1 MSRHARRKAWA
12 VAGLLLALCWCG
24 APRAA
29 TPAAWKDSGFAINA
43 GAMTLR
49 AVFEEFSR
57 AYGVRLAL
65 EIDGERLV
73 KGRLKAD
80 NGVEFLNRLAGTQQF
95 RWFVY
100 NDTLYVTPAGANT
113 SLRLEVGEDAVQDA
127 KSALIG
133 LGLFD
138 ERFGWGELPD
148 EGVVIVSGP
157 RSYVELARDTLLP
170 KEKKASPRK
179 GRQIMIFR
187 LKYASANDRVIN
199 SRGKS
204 ETIPGVKTIL
214 GNLLLGPHTAEKLT
228 DPKRRF
234 DVDSSKRSRLP
245 KLGKGE
251 ASDGGDAGRLPLF
264 APPDSGARNRVLA
277 EDGDAPVPG
286 ASASSRGQQPQP
298 RDDEPAARIEADST
312 LNAIMIY
319 DNINK
324 KEMYAAL
331 IAELDLP
338 PQQIEIEALIVD
350 IDRGK
355 LADMGVEWGVR
366 AGAVNGT
373 FNSTTG
379 ASQGTSLPLPGATL
393 LINDIGRFY
402 ARLKAMEST
411 GEARLLAS
419 PTILTLDNVPA
430 VLDLSRSAYVSLVGE
445 RVADLADVTA
455 GTMLRVIPR
464 IIHDGGQTRVRLEVD
479 IEDGTL
485 DSPDSVSGVD
495 GKPGAVSAAVT
506 RSTISTQ
513 AIIDAQQTLMIGG
526 YHAESMKRD
535 KQKVPLL
542 GDLPLVGGL
551 FRSETQSDST
561 KERLFLITPRIS
573 GGAGDAER
581 NAMAARPARAK
592 AAPAAP
598 VAVLEKSVAAAA
610 APAPAPA
617 AQDSVVI
624 GGGLRFPARKF
635 KCTAPRRIGML

>member
-1 MSRHARRKAWA
+1 MSRQACVRTLAI
-12 VAGLLLALCWCG
+12 AGLLLLQLFWCA

-29 TPAAWKDSGFAINA
+29 TPASWKDSGFSINA

-49 AVFEEFSR
+49 SVFEEFSR
-57 AYGVRLAL
+57 AYGVRLSM
-65 EIDGERLV
+65 EIDGDRLV
-73 KGRLKAD
+73 KGGRIKAD
-80 NGVEFLNRLAGTQQF
+80 NGVEFLNRLGGIHRF

-100 NDTLYVTPAGANT
+100 NDTLYVTPAGAST
-113 SLRLEVGEDAVQDA
+113 SLRIEVGEDAVQDA

-138 ERFGWGELPD
+138 DRFGWGELPD

-170 KEKKASPRK
+170 KEKKTPRK
-179 GRQIMIFR
+179 GRQIMMFR
-187 LKYASANDRVIN
+187 LKYASATDRTIN

-214 GNLLLGPHTAEKLT
+214 GNLLFGPHSAEKVT

-234 DVDSSKRSRLP
+234 DADSSKRSRLP

-251 ASDGGDAGRLPLF
+251 AAESGGEGLAPLF
-264 APPDSGARNRVLA
+264 TAPDSAGKNRVMA
-277 EDGDAPVPG
+277 EDGG
-286 ASASSRGQQPQP
+286 AQSSRSQQQQPREEEAP
-298 RDDEPAARIEADST
+298 PRIEADST

-331 IAELDLP
+331 IAELDVQ
-338 PQQIEIEALIVD
+338 PQQIEIEAMIVD
-350 IDRGK
+350 IDRSK

-366 AGAVNGT
+366 AGVVNGV
-373 FNSTTG
+373 FNSTTQS
-379 ASQGTSLPLPGATL
+379 SQGTSLPLPGATL
-393 LINDIGRFY
+393 LISDAGRFY
-402 ARLKAMEST
+402 ARLKAMQST
-411 GEARLLAS
+411 GEARVLAT

-485 DSPDSVSGVD
+485 DSPDSVSGAD
-495 GKPGAVSAAVT
+495 GKAGSVSAAVT

-526 YHAESMKRD
+526 YHAESLKRD

-542 GDLPLVGGL
+542 GDLPLLGGL
-551 FRSETQSDST
+551 FRSETESDST

-573 GGAGDAER
+573 GSDGIEHKTMSGR
-581 NAMAARPARAK
+581 
-592 AAPAAP
+592 P
-598 VAVLEKSVAAAA
+598 VAAAAVKEKPVTVLEKSVAVEA
-610 APAPAPA
+610 APLLSTAPSTV
-617 AQDSVVI
+617 QDSVVI
-624 GGGLRFPARKF
+624 GSGLRLPPRKF
-635 KCTAPRRIGML
+635 KCTPARRVGML

>member
-1 MSRHARRKAWA
+1 MSRQVYVRTLAI
-12 VAGLLLALCWCG
+12 AGLLLLQLFWCA
-24 APRAA
+24 APQAA
-29 TPAAWKDSGFAINA
+29 TPASWKDSGFSINA

-49 AVFEEFSR
+49 SVFEEFSR
-57 AYGVRLAL
+57 AYGVRLSM
-65 EIDGERLV
+65 EIDGDRLV
-73 KGRLKAD
+73 KGGRIKAD
-80 NGVEFLNRLAGTQQF
+80 NGVEFLNRLGGIHRF

-100 NDTLYVTPAGANT
+100 NDTLYVTPAGAST
-113 SLRLEVGEDAVQDA
+113 SLRIEVGEDAVQDA

-138 ERFGWGELPD
+138 DRFGWGELPD

-170 KEKKASPRK
+170 KEKKTARK
-179 GRQIMIFR
+179 GRQIMMFR
-187 LKYASANDRVIN
+187 LKYASATDRTIN

-214 GNLLLGPHTAEKLT
+214 GNLLFGPHSAEKVT

-234 DVDSSKRSRLP
+234 DADSSKRSRSP

-251 ASDGGDAGRLPLF
+251 AAESGGEGLAPLF
-264 APPDSGARNRVLA
+264 TAPDSAGKNRVMA
-277 EDGDAPVPG
+277 EDGG
-286 ASASSRGQQPQP
+286 TQSSRGQQQQP
-298 RDDEPAARIEADST
+298 REEEAPPRIEADST

-331 IAELDLP
+331 IAELDVQ
-338 PQQIEIEALIVD
+338 PQQIEIEAMIVD
-350 IDRGK
+350 IDRSK

-366 AGAVNGT
+366 AGVVNGV
-373 FNSTTG
+373 FNSTTQS
-379 ASQGTSLPLPGATL
+379 SQGTSLPLPGATL
-393 LINDIGRFY
+393 LISDAGRFY
-402 ARLKAMEST
+402 ARLKAMQST
-411 GEARLLAS
+411 GEARVLAT

-485 DSPDSVSGVD
+485 DSPDSVSGAD
-495 GKPGAVSAAVT
+495 GKAGSVSAAVT

-526 YHAESMKRD
+526 YHAESLKRD

-542 GDLPLVGGL
+542 GDLPLLGGL

-561 KERLFLITPRIS
+561 RERLFLITPRIS
-573 GGAGDAER
+573 GSDGIEHE
-581 NAMAARPARAK
+581 AMSGR
-592 AAPAAP
+592 P
-598 VAVLEKSVAAAA
+598 VAAAAKEKPVTVLEKSVAVEA
-610 APAPAPA
+610 APLLSTAQSA

-624 GGGLRFPARKF
+624 GSGLRLPPRKF
-635 KCTAPRRIGML
+635 KCTPARRVGML